1 MSQYVIMT
9 VNFAGLMAL
18 TAIAFGLV
26 LKSVAG
32 RPAQQVLFGLVLGL
46 GAAFVS
52 LQPIMF
58 VNGLQID
65 PRNLFVGCAG
75 AFAGPLGGAI
85 SFAIAAATRYYE
97 GDPSAY
103 VCVLSLF
110 LATAAGLAW
119 RSLCWNRGQVGAV
132 HLLLLGLG
140 ISLSYVCTFLLPR
153 EDWRT
158 VFSSAIP
165 FLTTTNVIGTLVL
178 GGFLERERRRRLR
191 EDHLKDQASVDP
203 LTGLKNRRAFEAAY
217 ETTVLP
223 QSATLGVA
231 FLLIDLDHF
240 KQVNDTYGHATGDRV
255 LVGVAEKLVAR
266 LRDFDLTARFGGEE
280 FAVCLPD
287 TGREDAMMIAQRLRR
302 AVVEVGKS
310 AAAPGLTTS
319 IGICWTPSPIAMRR
333 AFDIADGALYQAK
346 LHGRDQVVLDDADAA
361 GTARLSSVVDAG
373 EADRPVP
380 A

>member
-26 LKSVAG
+26 LKSVTG
-32 RPAQQVLFGLVLGL
+32 DHAQQALFGVVLGL

-58 VNGLQID
+58 VHGLQID

-75 AFAGPLGGAI
+75 AFAGPVGGAI
-85 SFAIAAATRYYE
+85 SFAIAAATRYFE

-110 LATAAGLAW
+110 VATAAGLVW
-119 RSLCWNRGQVGAV
+119 RSLCWKRGKVGAV
-132 HLLLLGLG
+132 QLLLLGLG

-153 EDWRT
+153 EDWRV

-165 FLTTTNVIGTLVL
+165 FLTITNVIGTLVL

-203 LTGLKNRRAFEAAY
+203 LTGLKNRRAFETAY
-217 ETTVLP
+217 EATASL
-223 QSATLGVA
+223 QSASLGMA
-231 FLLIDLDHF
+231 FILIDLDHF
-240 KQVNDTYGHATGDRV
+240 KKVNDTYGHAAGDRV
-255 LVGVAEKLVAR
+255 LVGVAGKLVSR

-287 TGREDAMMIAQRLRR
+287 TGREDAMMIAERLRR
-302 AVVEVGKS
+302 AVIEVGKS
-310 AAAPGLTTS
+310 AAVPELTAS
-319 IGICWTPSPIAMRR
+319 IGICWTPSPVAMRK
-333 AFDIADGALYQAK
+333 AFDSADRALYRAK
-346 LHGRDQVVLDDADAA
+346 LNGRNQVIVDSIDVGGAA
-361 GTARLSSVVDAG
+361 MLPPAVPPG
-373 EADRPVP
+373 EPDRSVP